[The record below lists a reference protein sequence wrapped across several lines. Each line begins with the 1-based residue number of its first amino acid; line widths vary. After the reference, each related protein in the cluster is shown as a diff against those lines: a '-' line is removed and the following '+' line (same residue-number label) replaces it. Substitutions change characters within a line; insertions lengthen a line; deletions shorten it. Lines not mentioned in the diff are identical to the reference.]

1 MLTFREWQVG
11 FYLLLLLPNV
21 MMIFF
26 FIIFYDLS
34 PTLGQKYGC
43 QQGRLFVSSRGKTT
57 FIWMIC
63 INQWPLISFMVDHLP
78 IVRWRQQQ
86 CGDQEGDQS
95 DILHHHSASICRQVW
110 LRSYQHHKRGGHG
123 WLGQVS
129 CIEFFKHYHHYLS
142 WFPVERFHILSV
154 QVCRSSDTRRIFK
167 LFFSVFEV
175 KFSIT

>member
-63 INQWPLISFMVDHLP
+63 ITVTL
-78 IVRWRQQQ
+78 
-86 CGDQEGDQS
+86 
-95 DILHHHSASICRQVW
+95 DII
-110 LRSYQHHKRGGHG
+110 HG
-123 WLGQVS
+123 
-129 CIEFFKHYHHYLS
+129 
-142 WFPVERFHILSV
+142 
-154 QVCRSSDTRRIFK
+154 RSSSDCTMKTATMWWPRRRSVRYPPSSLSLNLPPSLTPELSTSSKRWTRLTWTSK
-167 LFFSVFEV
+167 LH
-175 KFSIT
+175 